1 MGFLVCVTKK
11 KRARICLFGDAI
23 NTATIASVVCKTA
36 IEKIS
41 QEKRID
47 LKEAKKIL
55 LEGIEES
62 YELLS

>member
-11 KRARICLFGDAI
+11 KRAKICLFGDAI
-23 NTATIASVVCKTA
+23 STATMTSVICKTA

-47 LKEAKKIL
+47 LKEAKKVL

-62 YELLS
+62 QELFC